1 MLFVSDRSD
10 RSDGSDGSVMGLM
23 RVRRVCEVELK
34 NNGAD
39 FILFLGMKS
48 VLFLLEGWGEWFLSN
63 LLYYDFF
70 ALICAF
76 FLIIAIEKY
85 FL

>member
-1 MLFVSDRSD
+1 
-10 RSDGSDGSVMGLM
+10 
-23 RVRRVCEVELK
+23 
-34 NNGAD
+34 
-39 FILFLGMKS
+39 MKS
-48 VLFLLEGWGEWFLSN
+48 VLFFVGGVGCMDFLEN

>member
-1 MLFVSDRSD
+1 
-10 RSDGSDGSVMGLM
+10 MGLM
-23 RVRRVCEVELK
+23 MVRRVCEVDLK
-34 NNGAD
+34 IWCRFYPVLRDEIGA
-39 FILFLGMKS
+39 FFVGGGGVHGFPWS
-48 VLFLLEGWGEWFLSN
+48 

-70 ALICAF
+70 ALVCAF